1 MEEIPYRV
9 IRSNRRSLG
18 LEITR
23 DLEVLVRAPRRVS
36 QAQIE
41 AFVQEHMA
49 WLETHMEL
57 ARVRAERRP
66 PEPTEEERAALIR
79 RARELIPQRVEHYSR
94 IMGLRPT
101 GITITGA
108 EKRFGSCSGKN
119 RLCFAWRLMAY
130 PDEAIDYVVVHELA
144 HIKYKNHSREFYA
157 LIASVLPD
165 YRRREAILQGRD
177 ERK

>member
-1 MEEIPYRV
+1 MESVSYRV

-23 DLEVLVRAPRRVS
+23 DLEVLVRAPRCVS

-41 AFVQEHMA
+41 AFVAEHRT
-49 WLETHMEL
+49 WLETHLEQ
-57 ARVRAERRP
+57 ARERAERRP

-79 RARELIPQRVEHYSR
+79 RAMELLPQRVEHFSR

-101 GITITGA
+101 GITVTGA

-119 RLCFAWRLMAY
+119 RLCFSWRLMAY

-165 YRRREAILQGRD
+165 YRRREDILQGRD